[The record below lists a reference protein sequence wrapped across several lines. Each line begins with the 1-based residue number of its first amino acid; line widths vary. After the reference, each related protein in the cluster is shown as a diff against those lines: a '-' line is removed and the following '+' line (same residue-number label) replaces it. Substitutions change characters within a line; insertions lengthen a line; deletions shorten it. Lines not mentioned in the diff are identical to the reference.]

1 MSKTIDPTLRHL
13 DGCGCCEGVDIETPV
28 EVFNR
33 PGLSAVA
40 YRVGVHGQF
49 KQTMLARLS
58 DPLRLPLRG
67 LTTRDDDDFSIA
79 LLDAWASVAD
89 VLTFYQERV
98 ANESYLRTSVE
109 RLSVVELSRLIGYEP
124 RPGVAAATHLAFTM
138 EKVPGATEQQAQ
150 ALGVP
155 AQTFIEVGVKVQSVP
170 APGEQ
175 PQIFE
180 TVERIEA
187 RVEWNDIR
195 PRLTVRH
202 PVIPGTRTLHFEG
215 LATGLKKGDG
225 ILVTPPDQSA
235 AFRLVTAVV
244 LDSERNIT
252 RVRLESRRS
261 KADAV
266 YGVIKDGYDEGPA
279 VAPFAKKYLDKTVDA
294 ADLQADAEKEGFTT
308 RQLFDT
314 LLASRDPAPR
324 MIVFRT
330 RAAIFGHNAPDWL
343 ALPAAQ
349 RIGEQVEG
357 QPFAPGVYSTRQQ
370 SWINKSLANYH
381 GLGAS
386 ETFIYLDNVYPS
398 VVRDGWVVLKDLNDE
413 RAYRIEEVREVSKS
427 DFTLNAKVSR
437 LELENRND
445 FEDFFPRRTT
455 VFAQSEELPLGRHP
469 FEEKKLAG
477 STIELETFV
486 DGIFAGHEIVV
497 CGELSDQ
504 RGVTACEV
512 ATVLKAEH
520 DLRPEGFTRLLL
532 ELPLTNSYVRET
544 VHINANVALATHGE
558 TVRDVLGGGDASRAF
573 QRFTLRQPPL
583 TYTGAATPT
592 GSQTTLTV
600 RVNGLLWQEVPA
612 FYGHGPDERIY
623 VTRTS
628 DDGKTTVIFG
638 DGVTGARLPTGQE
651 NVVATY
657 RKGSGL
663 AGLLKAEQLSQL
675 MTRPLGVKG
684 GTNPLAPAGAAAA
697 ETIDSAR
704 ANAPLTVL
712 TLDRIV
718 SLRDY
723 EDFAR
728 AFAGVGKALATWTWS
743 GEQRGVFVTVAGAD
757 GASIPAGTPLY
768 KNLLAAMRAAGD
780 TNVPLSLASYVQKFF
795 RLKAKIKVHEDYEA
809 EPVLAAAESL
819 LRERFSF
826 AARRF
831 GQAVTLSEV
840 VSVLQSVAGVV
851 AVDVD
856 ELYREGQAPQL
867 LSHLPAAAPLPGATE
882 TFGAELLTLDP
893 APPVLEVMP

>member
-13 DGCGCCEGVDIETPV
+13 DGCGCCEGVHVETPV

-40 YRVGVHGQF
+40 YRVGTHGQF

-58 DPLRLPLRG
+58 DPDREPLRG
-67 LTTRDDDDFSIA
+67 LSTRDSDDFSVA

-98 ANESYLRTSVE
+98 ANESYLRTAVE
-109 RLSVVELSRLIGYEP
+109 RLSVVEMSRLIGYEP

-138 EKVPGATEQQAQ
+138 EKVPGATEQQAE

-155 AQTFIEVGVKVQSVP
+155 SRTFLEAGVKVQSVP

-180 TVERIEA
+180 TVERVEA

-202 PVIPGTRTLHFEG
+202 PVEADMLTLYFEG
-215 LATGLKKGDG
+215 LATGIKKGDG
-225 ILVTPPDQSA
+225 ILVTPHGSYS
-235 AFRLVTAVV
+235 AFRVVADVT
-244 LDSERNIT
+244 LDNERNLT
-252 RVRLESRRS
+252 KVRLVPKSPTAKQS
-261 KADAV
+261 
-266 YGVIKDGYDEGPA
+266 YGFIADGYEQGPS
-279 VAPFAKKYLDKTVDA
+279 VAPFAQKYVGQTIEA
-294 ADLQADAEKEGFTT
+294 SDLQAAAEKEGFTT
-308 RQLFDT
+308 RKLFDN

-330 RAAIFGHNAPDWL
+330 RAAIFGHNAPRWE
-343 ALPAAQ
+343 ALPASQ
-349 RIGEQVEG
+349 RIGDKIKG
-357 QPFAPGVYSTRQQ
+357 QPFAPGVYATRLN
-370 SWINKSLANYH
+370 SWIDQPLSKYP
-381 GLGAS
+381 GLSA
-386 ETFIYLDNVYPS
+386 ENNFIYLDNVYQG
-398 VVRDGWVVLKDLNDE
+398 VVRDGWVVLKDAADAF
-413 RAYRIEEVREVSKS
+413 AYRVESAAEVTKS
-427 DFTLNAKVSR
+427 DFTLVAKVSR
-437 LELENRND
+437 LTLENRLHWD
-445 FEDFFPRRTT
+445 AFYPQATT
-455 VFAQSEELPLGRHP
+455 VFAQSELLALGRHP
-469 FEEKKLAG
+469 FEEQTVAG

-497 CGELSDQ
+497 CGELSDK

-512 ATVLKAEH
+512 ATVQKAEH
-520 DLRPEGFTRLLL
+520 VLTKEGFTRLVL
-532 ELPLTNSYVRET
+532 ELPLANSYLRQTVR
-544 VHINANVALATHGE
+544 INANVALATHGE
-558 TVRDVLGGGDASRAF
+558 TVREVLGGGDASRAF

-651 NVVATY
+651 NVVAAY

-675 MTRPLGVKG
+675 MTRPLGLKG
-684 GTNPLAPAGAAAA
+684 ATNPLAPAGAAAA
-697 ETIDSAR
+697 EEIDSAR

-712 TLDRIV
+712 TLGRIV

-757 GASIPAGTPLY
+757 GAAIPEGTPLS

-780 TNVPLSLASYVQKFF
+780 TNVPVSLASYVQKFF
-795 RLKAKIKVHEDYEA
+795 RLKAKIKVHADYEA
-809 EPVLAAAESL
+809 APVLAEAERL

-831 GQAVTLSEV
+831 GQAVTLGEV
-840 VSVLQSVAGVV
+840 VAVLQSAAGVV

-867 LSHLPAAAPLPGATE
+867 LSHLPAAAPMPGATE